1 MTIQELLQKKAA
13 LIEQADLIIAEAEEK
28 GEFTE
33 EKEAKV
39 KDLQKQAES
48 LNSLIK
54 ARHSVDESK
63 KAFKSPAVIPDMHK
77 DGYQDNA
84 GFKSI
89 GDFLHA
95 VRFGDEKGRL
105 KGQSMGDNSAGGYLV
120 PEQFSTE
127 LLKLS
132 ASSSVVRPRATVIE
146 AGDPPDA
153 TLNIPVLDYS
163 ANLFGGVT
171 AAWIEEGALKPA
183 TEAKFGTIDLSPWEL
198 AAVIE
203 TTDKLLRNWSAA
215 GTLFSN
221 LLSSAIAS
229 ITDLAFLKADGI
241 KKPLGVLNAANTGA
255 NLVVRETT
263 GSITYGDIVNMLANT
278 KMDGETYTFVAH
290 QSVKPALMKLQDAAG
305 NFIFIQG
312 NATAGVPSRLAG
324 FEIQFT
330 SKTFPLG
337 TQGDLALVDFSKYL
351 IKDGSG
357 IFIDISNQP
366 KFQENKTIIK
376 AFLNVDGKPWVTAPI
391 KLEDGVTEVSPYVIL
406 K

>member
-33 EKEAKV
+33 EQEAKV

-105 KGQSMGDNSAGGYLV
+105 KGQSMGDNSSGGYLV

-215 GTLFSN
+215 GTLFSK

-229 ITDLAFLKADGI
+229 ITDLAFLKADGT

-255 NLVVRETT
+255 KLVVRETT

-290 QSVKPALMKLQDAAG
+290 QSIKPALMKLQDAAG